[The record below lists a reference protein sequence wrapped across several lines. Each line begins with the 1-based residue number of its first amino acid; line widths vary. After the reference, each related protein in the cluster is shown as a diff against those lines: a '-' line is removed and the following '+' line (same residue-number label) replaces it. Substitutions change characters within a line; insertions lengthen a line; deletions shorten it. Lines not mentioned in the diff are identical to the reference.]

1 MVASLVAK
9 IRSVHC
15 GAYHTCCWV
24 HHGSESARLG
34 ALSYEKG
41 VVNDNGELAGDL
53 WLWGRNRCICEHEHA
68 KAGSDFIRFN
78 RNSTS
83 I

>member
-1 MVASLVAK
+1 MVSSLQAK

-15 GAYHTCCWV
+15 GAYHTCGWV
-24 HHGSESARLG
+24 DGSVRVPLG

-68 KAGSDFIRFN
+68 KVDSDF
-78 RNSTS
+78 
-83 I
+83 